1 MREQKCLTEFDKKV
15 TYGYTYKD
23 DLFIQYYHDQKRLFD
38 CIVGEYHDR
47 YIAYQGRYT
56 VFDLISALYTIFHA
70 FAKTV
75 SSKEGKQKIEKS
87 LNFLNKLKT
96 IEEENTIQDKK
107 DVEDLEKMLS
117 DL

>member
-1 MREQKCLTEFDKKV
+1 MSILIKTIYLYSTTMTKKDYLIALLENI
-15 TYGYTYKD
+15 TPDILPIKD
-23 DLFIQYYHDQKRLFD
+23 DILYLIQNNNVTD
-38 CIVGEYHDR
+38 
-47 YIAYQGRYT
+47 
-56 VFDLISALYTIFHA
+56 DLISALYTIFHTV
-70 FAKTV
+70 AKTV

-87 LNFLNKLKT
+87 LTFLNKLKT